1 MKTALVAFALS
12 ILPFAASAF
21 AQTPMPVIA
30 PTGHVHTPDVDL
42 AYWVYG
48 EPHANVTPVFAVNGG
63 PGLSHIYMVQ
73 NDTWLRISEQRQVI
87 FYDQRGDGASPLT
100 NPNASQSMDAQVA
113 DLDAIRDH
121 LHFDKI
127 DLCGDSF
134 GGLLVIAYAAAHPG
148 HVHKLII
155 SDGLPS
161 RKAIVHLFPQVYPD
175 RLEAYDA
182 ATHSS
187 NASPEEQAQQ
197 SLRDHFNMIFY
208 SPEKLANY
216 MSNAK
221 DLGFSPQTSRA
232 VNLAIADLD
241 LTPALPKFNF
251 PVLVITGRFDMNVAP
266 LTAWRM
272 YKAIP
277 RAKFEVF
284 EKSGHLPSYE
294 EPDKYVTVVDDFLGR
309 D

>member
-1 MKTALVAFALS
+1 M
-12 ILPFAASAF
+12 
-21 AQTPMPVIA
+21 
-30 PTGHVHTPDVDL
+30 
-42 AYWVYG
+42 
-48 EPHANVTPVFAVNGG
+48 
-63 PGLSHIYMVQ
+63 YMVQ
-73 NDTWLRISEQRQVI
+73 NDVWLRISQQRRVI
-87 FYDQRGDGASPLT
+87 FYDQRGDGASQLT
-100 NPNASQSMDAQVA
+100 NPSASQSMDTQVA
-113 DLDAIRDH
+113 DLDAIREH

-134 GGLLVIAYAAAHPG
+134 GGLLVIAYAAAHPE

-175 RLEAYDA
+175 KMEQFA
-182 ATHSS
+182 AAESASH
-187 NASPEEQAQQ
+187 ASPEEKAQQ
-197 SLRDHFNMIFY
+197 SLIDHFRMLFY
-208 SPEKLANY
+208 DEEKRARYLANLH
-216 MSNAK
+216 
-221 DLGFSPQTSRA
+221 DLGFSAATGSA
-232 VNLAIADLD
+232 VNKAIADLD

-266 LTAWRM
+266 LTAWNM

-294 EPDKYVTVVDDFLGR
+294 EPDKYVSVVDDFLGR

>member
-1 MKTALVAFALS
+1 MKIALLALFAS
-12 ILPFAASAF
+12 TAF
-21 AQTPMPVIA
+21 AQTPMPIIP
-30 PTGHVHTPDVDL
+30 PTGHVHTADVDL

-48 EPHANVTPVFAVNGG
+48 QPRANETPVFAVNGG

-73 NDTWLRISEQRQVI
+73 NDTWLRISAHRQVI
-87 FYDQRGDGASPLT
+87 FYDQRGEGASTLT
-100 NPNASQSMDAQVA
+100 ASNASQSMDAQVA
-113 DLDAIRDH
+113 DLDAIREH

-134 GGLLVIAYAAAHPG
+134 GGLLVIAYAAAHPQ

-175 RLEAYDA
+175 KMEEFA
-182 ATHSS
+182 AAQSTLHT
-187 NASPEEQAQQ
+187 NPEEGAKQ
-197 SLRDHFNMIFY
+197 SLLDHFRMLFY
-208 SPEKLANY
+208 DEEKRDRYLANVH
-216 MSNAK
+216 
-221 DLGFSPQTSRA
+221 DIGFSPTTGAA
-232 VNLAIADLD
+232 VNKAIADLD

-272 YKAIP
+272 YKTIP
-277 RAKFEVF
+277 GAKFEVF

-294 EPDKYVTVVDDFLGR
+294 EPDKYITVVDNFLGN

>member
-1 MKTALVAFALS
+1 MKIAILALAFAV
-12 ILPFAASAF
+12 PVF
-21 AQTPMPVIA
+21 AQTPMPVI
-30 PTGHVHTPDVDL
+30 PPSGHVHTPDVDL

-48 EPHANVTPVFAVNGG
+48 EPHPGVTPVFAVNGG

-73 NDTWLRISEQRQVI
+73 NDTWLRISTHRQVI
-87 FYDQRGDGASPLT
+87 FYDQRGDGASPLK
-100 NPNASQSMDAQVA
+100 NSAASQSMDTQVA
-113 DLDAIRDH
+113 DLDAVRDH
-121 LHFDKI
+121 LHFNTI

-134 GGLLVIAYAAAHPG
+134 GGLLVIAYAAAHPE

-175 RLEAYDA
+175 KMEAFA
-182 ATHSS
+182 AANASVH
-187 NASPEEQAQQ
+187 ASPEEAAKQGLLDHFRMLFYDEQK
-197 SLRDHFNMIFY
+197 RDHY
-208 SPEKLANY
+208 LANVQ
-216 MSNAK
+216 
-221 DLGFSPQTSRA
+221 DIGFSPATGSA
-232 VNLAIADLD
+232 VNKAIADLD
-241 LTPALPKFNF
+241 LMPALPKFNF
-251 PVLVITGRFDMNVAP
+251 PVLVITGRYDMNVAP

-277 RAKFEVF
+277 GAKFEVF

-294 EPDKYVTVVDDFLGR
+294 EPDKYVKVIDDFLGH

>member
-1 MKTALVAFALS
+1 MKTAIFAL
-12 ILPFAASAF
+12 LLAAPVL
-21 AQTPMPVIA
+21 AQTPMPVIP
-30 PTGHVHTPDVDL
+30 PTGHVHTSDVDL
-42 AYWVYG
+42 AYWAYG
-48 EPHANVTPVFAVNGG
+48 KPHANVTPVFAVNGG

-73 NDTWLRISEQRQVI
+73 NDAWLRISAHRQVI
-87 FYDQRGDGASPLT
+87 FYDQRGEGASPLI
-100 NPNASQSMDAQVA
+100 NPNASQSIDAQVA

-134 GGLLVIAYAAAHPG
+134 GGLLVIAYAAAHPE

-175 RLEAYDA
+175 KMEQFA
-182 ATHSS
+182 AAES
-187 NASPEEQAQQ
+187 ASHATPEEKAQQ
-197 SLRDHFNMIFY
+197 SLIDHFRMLFY
-208 SPEKLANY
+208 DEAKLDHYLANVH
-216 MSNAK
+216 
-221 DLGFSPQTSRA
+221 DIGFSPATGAA
-232 VNLAIADLD
+232 VNKAIADLD
-241 LTPALPKFNF
+241 YTPALAKFNF
-251 PVLVITGRFDMNVAP
+251 PTLVITGRFDMNVAP

-277 RAKFEVF
+277 GAKFEVF

-294 EPDKYVTVVDDFLGR
+294 EPDKYVSVVDNFLGR

>member
-1 MKTALVAFALS
+1 MKTAILALALG
-12 ILPFAASAF
+12 ILPLTTSAF
-21 AQTPMPVIA
+21 AQTPMPVIP

-73 NDTWLRISEQRQVI
+73 NDAWLRIAAHRQVI
-87 FYDQRGDGASPLT
+87 FYDQRGEGASHLNIPG
-100 NPNASQSMDAQVA
+100 ASQSIDAQVA
-113 DLDAIRDH
+113 DLDAVREH
-121 LHFDKI
+121 LHFNKI

-134 GGLLVIAYAAAHPG
+134 GGLLVIAYAAAHPE

-161 RKAIVHLFPQVYPD
+161 RKALVHLLPQVYPD
-175 RLEAYDA
+175 KMEAFA
-182 ATHSS
+182 AAQANSH
-187 NASPEEQAQQ
+187 ASPDEQAK
-197 SLRDHFNMIFY
+197 LMLLDHFRMLFY
-208 SPEKLANY
+208 DEAKLDHYLANVH
-216 MSNAK
+216 
-221 DLGFSPQTSRA
+221 DIGFSPATGNA
-232 VNLAIADLD
+232 VDKAIADLD

-272 YKAIP
+272 YKTIP
-277 RAKFEVF
+277 GAKFQVF

-294 EPDKYVTVVDDFLGR
+294 EPDKYVSVVDNFLGS

>member
-1 MKTALVAFALS
+1 MKTAIFAL
-12 ILPFAASAF
+12 LLAASSF

-48 EPHANVTPVFAVNGG
+48 EPHAGITPVFAVNGG

-73 NDTWLRISEQRQVI
+73 NDTWLRISAHRQVI
-87 FYDQRGDGASPLT
+87 FYDQRGERASRLT
-100 NPNASQSMDAQVA
+100 NPTASQSMDTQVA
-113 DLDAIRDH
+113 DLDAIREH
-121 LHFDKI
+121 LHFNKI

-134 GGLLVIAYAAAHPG
+134 GGLLVIAYAAAHPE

-161 RKAIVHLFPQVYPD
+161 RKAIVHLLPQVYPD
-175 RLEAYDA
+175 KMEAFSARERSSVHANAEDTAKQALIDHFRMLFYDEAKLDHYLANVHDIGFSA
-182 ATHSS
+182 ATG
-187 NASPEEQAQQ
+187 NAV
-197 SLRDHFNMIFY
+197 D
-208 SPEKLANY
+208 K
-216 MSNAK
+216 
-221 DLGFSPQTSRA
+221 
-232 VNLAIADLD
+232 AIADLD

-251 PVLVITGRFDMNVAP
+251 PALVITGRFDMNVAP

-277 RAKFEVF
+277 GAKFEVF

-294 EPDKYVTVVDDFLGR
+294 EPDKYVGVVEDFLGR

>member
-1 MKTALVAFALS
+1 MKTALAAL
-12 ILPFAASAF
+12 LFAAPVL
-21 AQTPMPVIA
+21 AQTPMPVTP

-48 EPHANVTPVFAVNGG
+48 EPHANTTPVFAVNGG

-73 NDTWLRISEQRQVI
+73 NDTWLRISKQRQVI

-113 DLDAIRDH
+113 DLDAVREH
-121 LHFDKI
+121 LHFNKI

-134 GGLLVIAYAAAHPG
+134 GGLLVIAYAAAHPE
-148 HVHKLII
+148 HVHKLMI

-175 RLEAYDA
+175 KMEEFDA
-182 ATHSS
+182 AGAASH
-187 NASPEEQAQQ
+187 ASPEEAAKQG
-197 SLRDHFNMIFY
+197 LMDHFRILFYDEEKRDHY
-208 SPEKLANY
+208 LANVH
-216 MSNAK
+216 
-221 DLGFSPQTSRA
+221 DLGFSPAAASA
-232 VNLAIADLD
+232 VSKAIADLD

-272 YKAIP
+272 HKAIP
-277 RAKFEVF
+277 GAKFEVF

-294 EPDKYVTVVDDFLGR
+294 EPDKYVAVVEAFLGH